1 VRVGRAGDW
10 LRRAPIG
17 ILVLGFGLLLLGAG
31 FIAAG
36 LYLAFTRADTGWMPW
51 VVALGFGPALLYVA
65 HHVVRLARWTWPA
78 LLGGCLLLLAS
89 AVVRLLLDGL
99 NPLAP
104 LAEIVVEAGILFYLT
119 RPRVRAAFGRE

>member
-36 LYLAFTRADTGWMPW
+36 LYLAFARADAGWMPW
-51 VVALGFGPALLYVA
+51 LVALGFGPALLYVA

-89 AVVRLLLDGL
+89 AVVRLLLDGP

-119 RPRVRAAFGRE
+119 RPRVRAAFGRG